1 MLDEGDTSYQSAFRT
16 MTHSRSPTAACIR
29 RRLVLHV
36 PGYEPLGSAEQR
48 DRLARTLAYSAR
60 VWSLKAAVGPG
71 RPSANGTVLEFH
83 ARLTGR
89 DWATAT
95 EIRILDWSD
104 LVAEDLTRPL
114 PVRLLRATVAILGLI
129 VSGTLGRYRRAH
141 WRYAC
146 FALLPLTMI
155 MLAAAVATTGGILL
169 GGWGGLALGLGTF
182 TLLLA
187 VADRKGHLGHLC
199 ADWIF
204 ALDIAHGRRPSYIA
218 KIARFADEIR
228 AAAAQP
234 EVDELLLVGHSL
246 GMVLLTEAVVIAL
259 GRDPTLLRRPYRLA
273 LVGLG
278 SSLLKIALM
287 PAAGRLRD
295 AIARLA
301 AEPGLIWLD
310 YTSRRDIVSFHRAN
324 PIDVLGLPGNGPRI
338 GIIHPRDMVHARV
351 WRRMCLSVLRQH
363 RHYVMGNERRYFF
376 DYGLMLCGPGA
387 IGRDPTPDHLLG
399 TDGAVIAAPHSVWA
413 A

>member
-1 MLDEGDTSYQSAFRT
+1 
-16 MTHSRSPTAACIR
+16 MTHSRSPTAANIR

-36 PGYEPLGSAEQR
+36 PGYEPLGPAAQR
-48 DRLARTLAYSAR
+48 DRLARTLACSAR
-60 VWSLKAAVGPG
+60 VWSLKSAVGSG
-71 RPSANGTVLEFH
+71 EPSASGTVLAFH
-83 ARLTGR
+83 ARLDGR

-104 LVAEDLTRPL
+104 LVAEDLIRPL

-129 VSGTLGRYRRAH
+129 GGGTLGRYRRAH

-146 FALLPLTMI
+146 FALLPLAMI
-155 MLAAAVATTGGILL
+155 MLAAAVATLAGILL
-169 GGWGGLALGLGTF
+169 GGWGGLALGLATF

-187 VADRKGHLGHLC
+187 VADWKGHLGHLC

-204 ALDIAHGRRPSYIA
+204 ALDIAHGRRPSYTA

-228 AAAAQP
+228 AAAAEP

-246 GMVLLTEAVVIAL
+246 GMVLLTEAVVAAL
-259 GRDPTLLRRPYRLA
+259 GRDPTLLRRPGRFA

-301 AEPGLIWLD
+301 VEPGLIWLE
-310 YTSRRDIVSFHRAN
+310 YASRRDIVSFHRAN

-338 GIIHPRDMVHARV
+338 GIIHPRDMVGARV
-351 WRRMCLSVLRQH
+351 WRRMRLSVLRQH

-399 TDGAVIAAPHSVWA
+399 IDGAVVGAPQSVWA

>member
-1 MLDEGDTSYQSAFRT
+1 MGTYSIRAGSS
-16 MTHSRSPTAACIR
+16 MTHSRSPTTASIR

-36 PGYEPLGSAEQR
+36 PGYEPLGPAAQR
-48 DRLARTLAYSAR
+48 DRLARTLAYSAL
-60 VWSLKAAVGPG
+60 VWSLEATVGPG
-71 RPSANGTVLEFH
+71 EPSAAGSMLAFH
-83 ARLTGR
+83 AQLAGR
-89 DWATAT
+89 DWVTAT

-104 LVAEDLTRPL
+104 LVAEDLARPL
-114 PVRLLRATVAILGLI
+114 SVRLLRVTVAILGLI
-129 VSGTLGRYRRAH
+129 VSGTVGRYRRAH

-146 FALLPLTMI
+146 FAMLPLTMI
-155 MLAAAVATTGGILL
+155 MLAAAVAILVGIRV
-169 GGWGGLALGLGTF
+169 GGWGGLVLGLGTF
-182 TLLLA
+182 TLLLM
-187 VADRKGHLGHLC
+187 VADRKGHLGHLS

-204 ALDIAHGRRPSYIA
+204 ALDIAHGRRPSYTA
-218 KIARFADEIR
+218 KVARFADEIR
-228 AAAAQP
+228 AAVAQP
-234 EVDELLLVGHSL
+234 DVDELLLVGHSL

-259 GRDPTLLRRPYRLA
+259 GRDPALLQRPCRLA

-301 AEPGLIWLD
+301 VEPGLIWLD
-310 YTSRRDIVSFHRAN
+310 YASRRDIVSFHRAN

-338 GIIHPRDMVHARV
+338 GIIHPRDMVGARV
-351 WRRMCLSVLRQH
+351 WRRMRLSVLRQH

-387 IGRDPTPDHLLG
+387 IGWDPTPDHLLG
-399 TDGAVIAAPHSVWA
+399 IGGALIGAPQSVWA